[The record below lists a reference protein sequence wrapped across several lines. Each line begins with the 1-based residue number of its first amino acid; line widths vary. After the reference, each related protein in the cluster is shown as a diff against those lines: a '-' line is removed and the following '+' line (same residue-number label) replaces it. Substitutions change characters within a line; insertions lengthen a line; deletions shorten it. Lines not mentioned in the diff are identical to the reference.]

1 MARRENLRQ
10 PEFQPMATNNTT
22 TPPLRTTAFAAAC
35 FALASATLCA
45 QTAAPNPP
53 APPAKAAPDVS
64 AIKGMRPG
72 EVVVITLD
80 GTAMAT
86 DIATGKQRKL
96 AVGDRLLQGT
106 RVSTNGRSKVGLGF
120 TNGTFL
126 EVAPGSQFTVQEFF
140 QEPWDADSH
149 DVQNAEAEPSRSRTT
164 LFLNAGQV
172 LADIK
177 KLKPGSGMEIVT
189 PLASAGIRGTKGQIT
204 HTVNSDGTPQ
214 RTNVNVPEG
223 AMTVTPQGGGEPV
236 TATGSTTGIV
246 STSTVADGQGSA
258 IQITTGQS
266 TPQAS
271 AAILQSAQALQSSGM
286 AAFVQGIA
294 AAAQSPQSLGQNL
307 SPEQR
312 QQIQEAGDAGEEALV
327 GTVTRL
333 STETPAVAPE
343 IAQFAALVAP
353 ELSPQIASAA
363 VLAVPSEAVRIAV
376 AVSVAVPSLSPQI
389 AGSVAVSSPGSAA
402 QVAGAVIGAT
412 PSSAVDVAGRVTE
425 AVPAQAPQ
433 IAQAAA
439 QAQPQQVNQI
449 AQSVINAA
457 PQGDANAIRQ
467 SAQGGAQAGSGTGG
481 TPIAPMPNPNPNP
494 PPPPPTATPTP
505 APSLP

>member
-1 MARRENLRQ
+1 MPSNHSLLVFSICVVLFSASRNLEAQDAPQ
-10 PEFQPMATNNTT
+10 PSPKL
-22 TPPLRTTAFAAAC
+22 PDI
-35 FALASATLCA
+35 SAM
-45 QTAAPNPP
+45 
-53 APPAKAAPDVS
+53 
-64 AIKGMRPG
+64 KGMKPA
-72 EVVVITLD
+72 EAIVITLE
-80 GTAMAT
+80 GTAVAT

-96 AVGDRLLQGT
+96 SVGDRLLQGT
-106 RVSTNGRSKVGLGF
+106 RISTHGRSKVGLGF
-120 TNGTFL
+120 SNGTFL
-126 EVAPGSQFTVQEFF
+126 EVAPGSEFAVQEFL

-149 DVQNAEAEPSRSRTT
+149 DVESAEAEPSRSRTT
-164 LFLNAGQV
+164 LFLNSGQV

-177 KLKPGSGMEIVT
+177 KLKSGSGMEIVT

-204 HTVNSDGTPQ
+204 HTVNSDGSPQ

-223 AMTVTPQGGGEPV
+223 AMTVTPQGGGDPV

-246 STSTVADGQGSA
+246 STSTAANGQGSG

-271 AAILQSAQALQSSGM
+271 AAILQSAQALQASGM

-294 AAAQSPQSLGQNL
+294 AAAQRPQSFGQNL

-312 QQIQEAGDAGEEALV
+312 HQIQEAGGAGEEALV

-333 STETPAVAPE
+333 STETPATAPE

-363 VLAVPSEAVRIAV
+363 VLAVPGEAVRIAV
-376 AVSVAVPSLSPQI
+376 AVSVAVPALSPQI
-389 AGSVAVSSPGSAA
+389 AGAVAVSSPGSAA
-402 QVAGAVIGAT
+402 QVAGAVAGAT
-412 PSSAVDVAGRVTE
+412 PSAAVGVAGSVT
-425 AVPAQAPQ
+425 AAAPTQAAQ
-433 IAQAAA
+433 IAQSVS

-467 SAQGGAQAGSGTGG
+467 SAQGGAQSGSGIGG
-481 TPIAPMPNPNPNP
+481 NIGPMPNPNPNP
-494 PPPPPTATPTP
+494 PPPPPPTATPTP
-505 APSLP
+505 VPSLP

>member
-1 MARRENLRQ
+1 MAAKRNLK
-10 PEFQPMATNNTT
+10 PNSAPMSSNHS
-22 TPPLRTTAFAAAC
+22 LLIFSIC
-35 FALASATLCA
+35 VVL
-45 QTAAPNPP
+45 
-53 APPAKAAPDVS
+53 VS
-64 AIKGMRPG
+64 ASRNLEGRDATQVSPKLPDLSAMEDMKPAEAII
-72 EVVVITLD
+72 ITLE
-80 GTAMAT
+80 GTAVAT

-96 AVGDRLLQGT
+96 SVGDRLLQGT
-106 RVSTNGRSKVGLGF
+106 RISTNGRSKVGLGF

-126 EVAPGSQFTVQEFF
+126 EVGPDSQFTVQEFF

-149 DVQNAEAEPSRSRTT
+149 DVENAEAEPSRSRTT
-164 LFLNAGQV
+164 LFLNSGQV

-177 KLKPGSGMEIVT
+177 KLKSGSGMEIVT

-204 HTVNSDGTPQ
+204 HTVNSDGSPQ

-223 AMTVTPQGGGEPV
+223 AMTVTAQGGGDPV

-246 STSTVADGQGSA
+246 STSTAANGQGSA

-271 AAILQSAQALQSSGM
+271 AAILQSAQALQARGM

-294 AAAQSPQSLGQNL
+294 AAAQSPQSFGRNL

-333 STETPAVAPE
+333 SMQTPELAPE

-353 ELSPQIASAA
+353 ELAPQIASAA
-363 VLAVPSEAVRIAV
+363 VLAAPGEAVSVAV
-376 AVSVAVPSLSPQI
+376 AVSVAIPVLSPQV
-389 AGSVAVSSPGSAA
+389 AASVAVSLPGSAA
-402 QVAGAVIGAT
+402 QVAGAVAGAT
-412 PSSAVDVAGRVTE
+412 PSSAADIAGSVT
-425 AVPAQAPQ
+425 AADPSQAPQ
-433 IAQAAA
+433 IAQAVA

-449 AQSVINAA
+449 AQSVINSA

-467 SAQGGAQAGSGTGG
+467 SAQGGAQSGTGTGG
-481 TPIAPMPNPNPNP
+481 TPVGPMPNPNPNP
-494 PPPPPTATPTP
+494 PPPPPPTATPTP
-505 APSLP
+505 VPSLP